1 MESSDKIIITV
12 SGADK
17 VGIVAKVATL
27 LANNQVNIE
36 DIKQKAST
44 QLKFMISSIIDD
56 PKLSL
61 DQKRE
66 FIQTLLQEYNLLVL
80 LYI

>member
-1 MESSDKIIITV
+1 MCSV
-12 SGADK
+12 SLEK
-17 VGIVAKVATL
+17 LKEIFSEE
-27 LANNQVNIE
+27 NIE

-66 FIQTLLQEYNLLVL
+66 FIQTLLQEYNLLNFQND
-80 LYI
+80 